1 MFIGVLFPVIFFLT
15 VSAKNKIL
23 GDIPDLNGNYHMS
36 IPRNGNQYVFN
47 IGWSESYNRYLVVV
61 TGQSLAW
68 ATAQLTIID
77 NMTVNLVCDSGDTI
91 PGIITYQADLPS
103 ICWPTFA
110 AFTCW
115 NRLLSNITRIHV
127 INM

>member
-68 ATAQLTIID
+68 ATAQLTITD

-103 ICWPTFA
+103 ICWPTYRD
-110 AFTCW
+110 FTCW

>member
-23 GDIPDLNGNYHMS
+23 GDIPDLNGNYHM
-36 IPRNGNQYVFN
+36 PMPGNGNQYAFD
-47 IGWSESYNRYLVVV
+47 IDWSVSYNHYLVVV

-68 ATAQLTIID
+68 ATAQLIIID

-103 ICWPTFA
+103 ICWPTYRD
-110 AFTCW
+110 FTCW